1 MQGLFLSQKTTK
13 FSAAFLLATA
23 LAVLAGCSPGTTP
36 SSSAAPP
43 PTAGTAATIQ
53 LSVSLPQI
61 LSTSTS
67 TSDLTAIVLDAT
79 GQAITGKVVTFST
92 GGDSTAYFTN
102 VSATTDSKG
111 VATATLNI
119 GSNMTNRT
127 ITVSA
132 TADAA
137 VGTTTVKIVG
147 TTITISGNT
156 SLTRNASTALTVSV
170 KNSAGVAVP
179 GATLTVAS
187 LTGNTIVKAPT
198 TGITDANG
206 QIVVT
211 VTATLATTP
220 DTITV
225 TGAGATQTQA
235 LAITAISSSFA
246 FTAPVAIAPATT
258 PEILVKTATPVS
270 ILWTI
275 AGTPQTGKLVNFYT
289 TRGTIT
295 ASATTI
301 AGVATVNLSAA
312 STGATILEAVGQGGV
327 GNIPTASLN
336 VVFVTN
342 TASTITA
349 QANPSTIRV
358 NTSGST
364 TNQSVISVVVR
375 DAALNLVKNAN
386 VGFNLVADPSGGSLS
401 APTAV
406 TDISGTAS
414 VNYIA
419 GGSSSGVNQER
430 ITATVGS
437 INGVAIA
444 PISASTTLTVA
455 GQTYYVRLETDNTV
469 LGGGTGSSQYTKN
482 YYALVTDASGHAVAN
497 TQVGFTLRPMAP
509 INTPTPS
516 TASFFKGQYNN
527 ISGTVW
533 AQTVNGK
540 CSNEDLN
547 LNGILDV
554 VPVLPL
560 TIPPTFVTEDTNGN
574 GQLDPYGVA
583 VVNATATT
591 DATGYATASITYNKN
606 YAYWV
611 QLVLEARTTVSG
623 NDPPALVT
631 VLLPGVATDY
641 TDIKIAPPGE
651 FSPFGVGSLCTDTK

>member
-43 PTAGTAATIQ
+43 PAAGTAAKIQ

-67 TSDLTAIVLDAT
+67 TSDLTAIVLDST
-79 GQAITGKVVTFST
+79 GHAVAGKVVTFST
-92 GGDSTAYFTN
+92 GGDTTAYFTSTSAT
-102 VSATTDSKG
+102 SATTDANG

-156 SLTRNASTALTVSV
+156 SLSLNASTALTVSV

-187 LTGNTIVKAPT
+187 LTGNTIVKAPA

-211 VTATLATTP
+211 VTATSATTP

-235 LAITAISSSFA
+235 LTITATSSSFV
-246 FTAPVAIAPATT
+246 FTAPITIVPPATT
-258 PEILVKTATPVS
+258 PEIVVNTPTLVSV
-270 ILWTI
+270 LWT
-275 AGTPQTGKLVNFYT
+275 AVPAVPNGTVVNFYT
-289 TRGTIT
+289 TRGTLT
-295 ASATTI
+295 GSTTTTG
-301 AGVATVNLSAA
+301 GVATVSLSAA
-312 STGATILEAVGQGGV
+312 STGATILTAAGP
-327 GNIPTASLN
+327 GNTPTASLN

-349 QANPSTIRV
+349 QASPGTIGV
-358 NTSGST
+358 NVGGAT
-364 TNQSVISVVVR
+364 TNQSVISVVIR

-386 VGFNLVADPSGGSLS
+386 VGFNLVADPSSGSLS

-419 GGSSSGVNQER
+419 GGSSSGVNQEQ
-430 ITATVGS
+430 ITATVDS
-437 INGVAIA
+437 IKGVAIT

-455 GQTYYVRLETDNTV
+455 GQTYFVRLETDNSV
-469 LGGGTGSSQYTKN
+469 LGGGTIFSQYTKN
-482 YYALVTDASGHAVAN
+482 YYALVTDAAGHAVAN
-497 TQVGFTLRPMAP
+497 TQVGFTLRPT
-509 INTPTPS
+509 TPPAVSFAKGIYTVVGG
-516 TASFFKGQYNN
+516 TAWVQSVKG
-527 ISGTVW
+527 SC
-533 AQTVNGK
+533 A
-540 CSNEDLN
+540 SEDLN
-547 LNGILDV
+547 SNGVLDV
-554 VPVLPL
+554 ISVGPPL
-560 TIPPTFVTEDTNGN
+560 VTEDTNGN

-611 QLVLEARTTVSG
+611 QLVLEARTMVTG

-641 TDIKIAPPGE
+641 SDLTIAPPGE
-651 FSPFGVGSLCTDTK
+651 FSPFGVGSSCADTK

>member
-1 MQGLFLSQKTTK
+1 MQGLFLSQKI
-13 FSAAFLLATA
+13 ARFLLATA
-23 LAVLAGCSPGTTP
+23 IAVLAGCSAGGPN
-36 SSSAAPP
+36 SPP
-43 PTAGTAATIQ
+43 PPAPTGTSTAATIQ

-67 TSDLTAIVLDAT
+67 TSDLTAIVLDGT

-102 VSATTDSKG
+102 VSATTDAKG

-119 GSNMTNRT
+119 GSNMANRT

-137 VGTTTVKIVG
+137 VGTTTVKVVG
-147 TTITISGNT
+147 TTISISGNF
-156 SLTRNASTALTVSV
+156 SLALAASTALTVSV

-179 GATLTVAS
+179 GVTLTVAS
-187 LTGNTIVKAPT
+187 QNGNGIVKVPA

-206 QIVVT
+206 QLVIT
-211 VTATLATTP
+211 VTATSATTP

-235 LAITAISSSFA
+235 LTITAASSSFA
-246 FTAPVAIAPATT
+246 FTAPITIVPPATT
-258 PEILVKTATPVS
+258 PEIVVNTPTPVS
-270 ILWTI
+270 ILWTV
-275 AGTPQTGKLVNFYT
+275 AGAPQTGKLVNFYT
-289 TRGTIT
+289 TRGTIVG
-295 ASATTI
+295 SPATTNLS
-301 AGVATVNLSAA
+301 GVATVSLSAA
-312 STGATILEAVGQGGV
+312 STGATILTAVGPGGT
-327 GNIPTASLN
+327 PAASLN

-349 QANPSTIRV
+349 QASPGTIGV
-358 NTSGST
+358 NVGGTT
-364 TNQSVISVVVR
+364 TNQSVISVVIR

-386 VGFNLVADPSGGSLS
+386 VGFNLVADPSSGSLS

-419 GGSSSGVNQER
+419 GATSSGVNQEK
-430 ITATVGS
+430 ITATVDS
-437 INGVAIA
+437 IKGVTIT

-497 TQVGFTLRPMAP
+497 TQVGFTLRPT
-509 INTPTPS
+509 TPP
-516 TASFFKGQYNN
+516 ANSFAKGKFTVVG
-527 ISGTVW
+527 ISW
-533 AQTVNGK
+533 AQSVAIS
-540 CSNEDLN
+540 CASEDLN
-547 LNGILDV
+547 SNGILDAG
-554 VPVLPL
+554 
-560 TIPPTFVTEDTNGN
+560 EDINGN

-611 QLVLEARTTVSG
+611 QLVLEARTMVTG

-631 VLLPGVATDY
+631 VLLPGVAADY
-641 TDIKIAPPGE
+641 SDSSVAPPGE
-651 FSPFGVGSLCTDTK
+651 FSPFGVTASCANIL

>member
-23 LAVLAGCSPGTTP
+23 LAVLAGCSAGSSS

-43 PTAGTAATIQ
+43 PAAGTAAKIQ

-67 TSDLTAIVLDAT
+67 TSDLTAIVLDST
-79 GQAITGKVVTFST
+79 GHAIAGKVVTFST
-92 GGDSTAYFTN
+92 GGDTTAYFTSTSAT
-102 VSATTDSKG
+102 SATTDANG

-156 SLTRNASTALTVSV
+156 SLSLNASTTLTVSV

-179 GATLTVAS
+179 SVTLTVAS
-187 LTGNTIVKAPT
+187 QNGNGIVKAPA

-206 QIVVT
+206 QIVIT
-211 VTATLATTP
+211 VTATSATTP

-235 LAITAISSSFA
+235 LTITAISSSFA
-246 FTAPVAIAPATT
+246 FTAPITIVPPATT
-258 PEILVKTATPVS
+258 PEIVVNTPTPVS
-270 ILWTI
+270 ILWTV

-295 ASATTI
+295 ASATTD
-301 AGVATVNLSAA
+301 GTGTATVSLSAA
-312 STGATILEAVGQGGV
+312 STGATILTAAGP
-327 GNIPTASLN
+327 GNTPTASLN

-349 QANPSTIRV
+349 QASPGTIGV
-358 NTSGST
+358 NVGGTT
-364 TNQSVISVVVR
+364 TNQSVISVVIR

-386 VGFNLVADPSGGSLS
+386 VGFNLAADPSSGSLS

-419 GGSSSGVNQER
+419 GGSSSGVNQEQ
-430 ITATVGS
+430 ITATVDS
-437 INGVAIA
+437 IKGLAIT
-444 PISASTTLTVA
+444 PISTSTTLTVA
-455 GQTYYVRLETDNTV
+455 GQTYFVRLETDNTV
-469 LGGGTGSSQYTKN
+469 LGGGTGSPQYTKN

-497 TQVGFTLRPMAP
+497 TQVGFTLRPT
-509 INTPTPS
+509 TPPANSFAKGKYTVVGIS
-516 TASFFKGQYNN
+516 WVQSVAISCAS
-527 ISGTVW
+527 
-533 AQTVNGK
+533 
-540 CSNEDLN
+540 EDLN
-547 LNGILDV
+547 SNGILDV
-554 VPVLPL
+554 ISVGPPL
-560 TIPPTFVTEDTNGN
+560 ITEDTNGN

-611 QLVLEARTTVSG
+611 QLVLEARTMVTG

-631 VLLPGVATDY
+631 VLLPGVASDY
-641 TDIKIAPPGE
+641 TDASIAPPGE
-651 FSPFGVGSLCTDTK
+651 LSPFGVTASCANIL

>member
-43 PTAGTAATIQ
+43 PAAGTAAKIQ

-67 TSDLTAIVLDAT
+67 TSDLTAIVLDST
-79 GQAITGKVVTFST
+79 GHAIAGKVVTFST
-92 GGDSTAYFTN
+92 GGDTTAYFTSTSAT
-102 VSATTDSKG
+102 SATTDANG

-156 SLTRNASTALTVSV
+156 SLSLNASTALTVSV

-179 GATLTVAS
+179 SVTLTVAS
-187 LTGNTIVKAPT
+187 QNGNGIVKAPA

-206 QIVVT
+206 QLVIT
-211 VTATLATTP
+211 VTATSATTP

-235 LAITAISSSFA
+235 LTITATSSSFA
-246 FTAPVAIAPATT
+246 FTAPITIVPPATT
-258 PEILVKTATPVS
+258 PEIVVNTPTLVS
-270 ILWTI
+270 ILWTV

-295 ASATTI
+295 ASATTD
-301 AGVATVNLSAA
+301 GTGTATVSLSAA
-312 STGATILEAVGQGGV
+312 STGATILTAAGP
-327 GNIPTASLN
+327 GNTPTASLN

-349 QANPSTIRV
+349 QASPGTIGV
-358 NTSGST
+358 NVAGTT
-364 TNQSVISVVVR
+364 TNQSVISVVIR

-386 VGFNLVADPSGGSLS
+386 VGFNLAADPSSGSLS

-419 GGSSSGVNQER
+419 GASCSGVNQEQ
-430 ITATVGS
+430 ITATVDS
-437 INGVAIA
+437 IKGLAIT
-444 PISASTTLTVA
+444 PISTSTTLTVA
-455 GQTYYVRLETDNTV
+455 GQTYFVRLETDNTV
-469 LGGGTGSSQYTKN
+469 LGGGTTFSQYTKN
-482 YYALVTDASGHAVAN
+482 YYALVTDAAGHAVAN
-497 TQVGFTLRPMAP
+497 TIVYFTLRPT
-509 INTPTPS
+509 TPP
-516 TASFFKGQYNN
+516 AVSFAKGIYTVV
-527 ISGTVW
+527 GTSW
-533 AQTVNGK
+533 AQSVKGS
-540 CSNEDLN
+540 CASEDLN
-547 LNGILDV
+547 SNGILDV
-554 VPVLPL
+554 ISVGPPL
-560 TIPPTFVTEDTNGN
+560 VTEDTNGN

-611 QLVLEARTTVSG
+611 QLVLEARTMVTG

-631 VLLPGVATDY
+631 VLLPGVAADY
-641 TDIKIAPPGE
+641 TDINIAPPGE
-651 FSPFGVGSLCTDTK
+651 SSPFGVGSSCADTK